1 MKMNKLWYILV
12 ALIVGAL
19 VGLLLGRQHSIVTT
33 HTTVDTVVYYKPMP
47 TATTTT
53 EVRIISMPRLLFA
66 PADTVQTTMVIVKS
80 DSLQHDLQHD
90 LQLQV
95 PIERREYRDSTYYA
109 IVSGAVIGDIHPT
122 LENIEIYNRNTVQT
136 IELQPPK
143 VRPYVSGA
151 LGKQSISAGGGVIL
165 FDKHGFG
172 ADYTYAGGKGY
183 LMARYTYIFSLK
195 K

>member
-1 MKMNKLWYILV
+1 MNKLWYILV
-12 ALIVGAL
+12 ALIVGAF

-109 IVSGAVIGDIHPT
+109 IVSGAVIGDIHPS
-122 LENIEIYNRNTVQT
+122 LESIEIYNRNTVQT
-136 IELQPPK
+136 IELHPQK
-143 VRPYVSGA
+143 IRPYASINAGRDAFGA
-151 LGKQSISAGGGVIL
+151 GAGIF
-165 FDKHGFG
+165 FDKHGLG
-172 ADYTYAGGKGY
+172 ADVLFVDGKFH
-183 LMARYTYIFSLK
+183 LMAKYTILIK
-195 K
+195 